1 VKNIARALHYGE
13 GGFTLI
19 ELLVVVAILGI
30 LAGIAIPN
38 VGGFLDKGK
47 SEAASTEFHNVHLAM
62 QAGMIENELTSVT
75 EG

>member
-1 VKNIARALHYGE
+1 MKCIARALHSGE

-19 ELLVVVAILGI
+19 ELLVVIAILGI

-38 VGGFLDKGK
+38 VSGFIDKGN
-47 SEAASTEFHNVHLAM
+47 SEAASTEFHNVQFAM
-62 QAGMIENELTSVT
+62 QAGMIDNNLTSVT